1 MITEKYTSFD
11 DINRDLKRLNLE
23 RKIALE
29 ELKAQR
35 NYISEEIGHYSWVNW
50 ILKIGKKYG
59 VMLLLRKVFK

>member
-35 NYISEEIGHYSWVNW
+35 NYISEEIGQYSWINW
-50 ILKIGKKYG
+50 VLKIGKKYG
-59 VMLLLRKVFK
+59 VVLLLRKLFK